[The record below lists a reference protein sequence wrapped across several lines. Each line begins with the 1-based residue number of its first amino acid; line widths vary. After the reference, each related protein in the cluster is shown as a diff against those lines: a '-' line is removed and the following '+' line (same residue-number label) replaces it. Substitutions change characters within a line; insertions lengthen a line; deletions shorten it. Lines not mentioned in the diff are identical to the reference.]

1 MDVIQYIIDNIEAIV
16 AGATLV
22 LGGLAVICT
31 LTPSPKDDKWIA
43 KLLSILKLIPVP
55 KKEKK

>member
-1 MDVIQYIIDNIEAIV
+1 MDVIQWILNNKEAII
-16 AGATLV
+16 AGAISV
-22 LGGLAVICT
+22 LTGLGLLAR